1 MNCVGAAV
9 SFQMWRQVGC
19 LKKFLNWVD
28 HSQTGF
34 GHGFWHP
41 TPVTT
46 LERINFE
53 LTHSHQVFYFS
64 LLVTRL
70 IISRVLAWAIFK
82 IVKLPFW
89 CLKWSAVKLVDS
101 TTNLVAKIPPV
112 SAGKAKKR
120 KKQKTRVTK
129 RRTRSYKRLVE
140 AEENIKQIV
149 ASKVSYFLNF
159 SVELML
165 FIVSLEGF
173 WIRL

>member
-1 MNCVGAAV
+1 M
-9 SFQMWRQVGC
+9 
-19 LKKFLNWVD
+19 
-28 HSQTGF
+28 
-34 GHGFWHP
+34 
-41 TPVTT
+41 
-46 LERINFE
+46 
-53 LTHSHQVFYFS
+53 FYFS

-149 ASKVSYFLNF
+149 ATKVCFVTLSYRMNAIN
-159 SVELML
+159 S
-165 FIVSLEGF
+165 
-173 WIRL
+173 